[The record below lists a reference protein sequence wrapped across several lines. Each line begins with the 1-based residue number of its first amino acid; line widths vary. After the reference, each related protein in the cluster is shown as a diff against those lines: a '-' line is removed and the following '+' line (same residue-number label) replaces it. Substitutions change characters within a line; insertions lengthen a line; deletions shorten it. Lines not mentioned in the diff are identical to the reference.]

1 MEHLRLIIISVTLLL
16 CTANAFAQRHYE
28 NIPAL
33 EVNYGANI
41 FGDADNYCSL
51 SFSKYIN
58 RKSYWKAGVGYFEK
72 SYEYTLSTNESLDL
86 PESGVPIDK
95 GDDKGMDFYMDG
107 GYYRTLATN
116 LKSIYWSVCLP
127 FIINTAYLRHP
138 KKEYTFIVGP
148 KLETELEIFILPRTA
163 ILARIQQHWNP
174 LSIDQWNTVWNI
186 GIKVL
191 LY

>member
-116 LKSIYWSVCLP
+116 LKSIYWSVGIGG
-127 FIINTAYLRHP
+127 FIGAEYLRHP

>member
-41 FGDADNYCSL
+41 FGDADNYFSL

-72 SYEYTLSTNESLDL
+72 SYEYILSTNESLDL

-116 LKSIYWSVCLP
+116 LKSIYWSVGIGG
-127 FIINTAYLRHP
+127 FIGTEYLHHP

>member
-1 MEHLRLIIISVTLLL
+1 MEHLRLIVISITLLL

-33 EVNYGANI
+33 EVNYGTNI

-72 SYEYTLSTNESLDL
+72 SYEYILSTNESLDL

-116 LKSIYWSVCLP
+116 LKSIYWSVGIGG
-127 FIINTAYLRHP
+127 FIGTEYLRHP

-174 LSIDQWNTVWNI
+174 LSIDRWNTVWNI

>member
-116 LKSIYWSVCLP
+116 LKSIYWSVGIGG
-127 FIINTAYLRHP
+127 FIGTKYLRHP

>member
-41 FGDADNYCSL
+41 FGDADNYFSL

-72 SYEYTLSTNESLDL
+72 SYEYILSTNESLDL

-116 LKSIYWSVCLP
+116 LKSIYWSVGIGG
-127 FIINTAYLRHP
+127 FIGTEYLRHP

-174 LSIDQWNTVWNI
+174 LSSIN
-186 GIKVL
+186 GIRSGI
-191 LY
+191 

>member
-1 MEHLRLIIISVTLLL
+1 MEPTYSVMQT
-16 CTANAFAQRHYE
+16 TIAVS
-28 NIPAL
+28 P
-33 EVNYGANI
+33 
-41 FGDADNYCSL
+41 
-51 SFSKYIN
+51 FSKYIN

-116 LKSIYWSVCLP
+116 LKSIYWSVGIGG
-127 FIINTAYLRHP
+127 FIGTEYLRHP

>member
-95 GDDKGMDFYMDG
+95 GDDKGMDFIWTG
-107 GYYRTLATN
+107 V
-116 LKSIYWSVCLP
+116 I
-127 FIINTAYLRHP
+127 
-138 KKEYTFIVGP
+138 
-148 KLETELEIFILPRTA
+148 TER
-163 ILARIQQHWNP
+163 
-174 LSIDQWNTVWNI
+174 
-186 GIKVL
+186 
-191 LY
+191 

>member
-116 LKSIYWSVCLP
+116 LKSIYWSVGIGG
-127 FIINTAYLRHP
+127 FIGTEYLRHP
-138 KKEYTFIVGP
+138 KRNI
-148 KLETELEIFILPRTA
+148 
-163 ILARIQQHWNP
+163 P
-174 LSIDQWNTVWNI
+174 LS
-186 GIKVL
+186 
-191 LY
+191 

>member
-116 LKSIYWSVCLP
+116 LKSIYWSVGIGG
-127 FIINTAYLRHP
+127 FIGTEYLRHS

>member
-41 FGDADNYCSL
+41 FGDADNYFSL

-72 SYEYTLSTNESLDL
+72 SYEYILSTNESLDL

-116 LKSIYWSVCLP
+116 LKSIYWSVGIGG
-127 FIINTAYLRHP
+127 FIGTVYLRHP

>member
-116 LKSIYWSVCLP
+116 LKSIYWSVGIGG
-127 FIINTAYLRHP
+127 FIGNEYMRHP
-138 KKEYTFIVGP
+138 KKQYTFIVGP